1 MRCNG
6 EFGGSRRSSSL
17 LANKDRKMFGCNVLN
32 EGDAIYG
39 VMLLWAKFQSDS
51 NKCLLAKFV
60 SCHYWIEVVT
70 LTEVTRNSTASWQ
83 FTYEL
88 RSSA

>member
-32 EGDAIYG
+32 EGDAIS
-39 VMLLWAKFQSDS
+39 SDVVVGE
-51 NKCLLAKFV
+51 V
-60 SCHYWIEVVT
+60 SI
-70 LTEVTRNSTASWQ
+70 RQ
-83 FTYEL
+83 
-88 RSSA
+88 